1 MSQSTMQSI
10 SILELT
16 FGEEDY
22 RWWYVLVTCNNC
34 WLVMRQRDGTEES
47 SGAFIMLFVIVI

>member
-1 MSQSTMQSI
+1 MQSI

-22 RWWYVLVTCNNC
+22 RWWYILVTCNNC